1 MTSTQ
6 MDNSRARC
14 ASPRRNDHGADY
26 CEQPAKSGDGDD
38 FACARIMSSVADQA
52 LLHVAG
58 VNPLDVV
65 VADGYDLA
73 HVDFID
79 PKAVIS
85 GIDDPAMVVPSVAQ
99 AHRHIPARSH
109 KLQLVSDFQRM
120 RVWACS
126 VWRRR

>member
-6 MDNSRARC
+6 MDHSRARC

-26 CEQPAKSGDGDD
+26 GKQPAKSGEGDD
-38 FACARIMSSVADQA
+38 PARVRIMSSVADQA

-65 VADGYDLA
+65 VADGYHLA

-79 PKAVIS
+79 PKALIS
-85 GIDDPAMVVPSVAQ
+85 GIDDSAMVIPSVAQ
-99 AHRHIPARSH
+99 PHRHIPARSH

-120 RVWACS
+120 HVWARS
-126 VWRRR
+126 VWRRG